1 MKMKYSV
8 IYTLF
13 LYCIFIPHNFAQK
26 QLILRDGINSYSV
39 NSFIYTLFDS
49 TKLLTIKEISSN
61 SVSSEFKI
69 LSKEQTNLGYRSEA
83 IWLRF
88 TIRNESKKTNW
99 LLSLNSSGIDKAI
112 LFTPLNN
119 GRFKKDKAG
128 LIFPREA
135 RENNSRFIVF
145 QTNINSQETKTY
157 YIRIESEKPI
167 QLNLETWQ
175 PNMFFEKGQNEY
187 IILGLFYGGL
197 VMMAIYNL
205 FLFFSIKDISYF
217 LFSLFVSSVLYY
229 QGNVDGIY
237 IQYFTPDNPQYNLIS
252 ANISAASVSFFGL
265 LFVKEFLQLNK
276 YSKFLNRLCLILIY
290 SIGLDVLMI
299 IILQVSSSI
308 FTSPIGAIYIIFS
321 FVAGVYCFKKG
332 NKNAVF
338 FLLASFFFLAGILFR
353 VLNVFAII
361 NESFLSEYGMQIG
374 ILIEM
379 TILSFALGDRINS
392 IKREEELEK
401 ALIRSRIA
409 SDLHDEIGSNL
420 SSISVSSQII
430 KKSAHLNSDEKNML
444 EEIILTARESA
455 DSIRDI
461 IWFINPDH
469 DNQEDLILK
478 MRDTAAK
485 MLNGIDYSFIMDKAG
500 KINIKDLKIR
510 KNLFLIYKEILN
522 NIVKHSKATKVII
535 SLEEKSNYIYLSIMD
550 DGIGFDE
557 TEVVLGD
564 GIKNLKQRAKAI
576 NGLLEIKSKPSFD
589 TTITLT
595 VKNN

>member
-13 LYCIFIPHNFAQK
+13 LYCIFIPHNFAQN
-26 QLILRDGINSYSV
+26 QLILLDGINSYSV

-61 SVSSEFKI
+61 YVSSEFKI

-392 IKREEELEK
+392 IKREEDLEK

>member
-61 SVSSEFKI
+61 YVSSEFKI

-276 YSKFLNRLCLILIY
+276 YSKFLNRLCLLLIY

-299 IILQVSSSI
+299 IIRQVSSSI

-392 IKREEELEK
+392 IKREEDLEK

>member
-1 MKMKYSV
+1 MKYSV

-61 SVSSEFKI
+61 YVSSEFKI

-392 IKREEELEK
+392 IKREEDLEK

>member
-61 SVSSEFKI
+61 YVSSEFKI

-135 RENNSRFIVF
+135 QENNSRFIVF

-392 IKREEELEK
+392 IKREEDLEK

>member
-61 SVSSEFKI
+61 YVSSEFKI

-392 IKREEELEK
+392 IKREEDLEK

>member
-1 MKMKYSV
+1 MKMKYLV
-8 IYTLF
+8 LYILF
-13 LYCIFIPHNFAQK
+13 LFCNFIPKNFAQN
-26 QLILRDGINSYSV
+26 QLILRDGINSYSI

-49 TKLLTIKEISSN
+49 TKIQTIKDVSRD
-61 SVSSEFKI
+61 SVFNEFKN
-69 LSKEQTNLGYRSEA
+69 LKQEQLNLGYRSEV

-88 TIRNESKKTNW
+88 TIRNNSKKTNW
-99 LLSLNSSGIDKAI
+99 LLSLNSAGIDKAI
-112 LFTPLNN
+112 LFTPLSN

-145 QTNINSQETKTY
+145 QTNLNLQETKTY

-167 QLNLETWQ
+167 QLNLETWL
-175 PNMFFEKGQNEY
+175 PNLFYEKGQNEY
-187 IILGLFYGGL
+187 IVLGLFYGGL
-197 VMMAIYNL
+197 VMMAVYNL
-205 FLFFSIKDISYF
+205 FLFFSIKDFSYF

-229 QGNVDGIY
+229 QGNLDGIY
-237 IQYFTPDNPQYNLIS
+237 FQYFTPDNPHYNLIS

-265 LFVKEFLQLNK
+265 LFVREFLQLKK
-276 YSKFLNRLCLILIY
+276 YSNFLNRLCLIFIY
-290 SIGLDVLMI
+290 SLGLDVLLI

-308 FTSPIGAIYIIFS
+308 FTTPVGVIYILFS
-321 FVAGVYCFKKG
+321 FGTGVYCLKKG
-332 NKNAVF
+332 NKNAAFFLVAASF
-338 FLLASFFFLAGILFR
+338 FLLGTLFR
-353 VLNVFAII
+353 VLSVFAFV

-392 IKREEELEK
+392 IKREEEIAK

-430 KKSAHLNSDEKNML
+430 KKSEHLNSEEKNML
-444 EEIILTARESA
+444 EEIIVTARESA

-478 MRDTAAK
+478 MKETTAK
-485 MLNGIDYSFIMDKAG
+485 LLNGIEYSFIMNKTE
-500 KINIKDLKIR
+500 KINIKDMKFR

-522 NIVKHSKATKVII
+522 NIVKHSKAKKVLI
-535 SLEEKSNYIYLSIMD
+535 SLEEKSKYLYLKVID
-550 DGIGFDE
+550 DGLGFDE
-557 TEVVLGD
+557 TEVILGD
-564 GIKNLKQRAKAI
+564 GIKNLKQRAKGI
-576 NGLLEIKSKPSFD
+576 NGLLEINSKPSKG
-589 TTITLT
+589 TTITLA

>member
-61 SVSSEFKI
+61 YVSSEFKI

-145 QTNINSQETKTY
+145 QTNINPQETKTY

-430 KKSAHLNSDEKNML
+430 KKSAQLNSDEKNML